1 MEKPLDSWGA
11 SPQSSQRAFS
21 PSYWLRTSYPLDLD
35 GTPSQELTSAVLSQ
49 FTKREP
55 VGALFGQWASKPLC
69 EPRGSKANAQEA
81 TGTGPIVTAQ
91 RLDGKACAKE
101 VELQLGHRIAALNE
115 KGVRPHLAVIIV
127 GNDPASHVYV
137 KSKVKTCERLGI
149 KSTHIELDAS
159 TDEATLREHIL
170 SMNQQED
177 LHGILVQSPLPN
189 HMDEE
194 ALTDLIHPSKD
205 VDGFHPENLGRLVQG
220 RLDGMLPCTPSG
232 VMRML
237 NWANIPLRGKRALVL
252 GRSRI
257 VGMPA
262 ALLLAARGADATVT
276 VAHSKTEA
284 TRELCREADI
294 IVAAV
299 GRADMV
305 RTDWVKPGAVVIDV
319 GINRVDDDSRERGWR
334 LAGDVHPDVEEVAS
348 WLSPVPGGVGPMT
361 IAMLMENTVRAAELT
376 IQA

>member
-1 MEKPLDSWGA
+1 MA
-11 SPQSSQRAFS
+11 
-21 PSYWLRTSYPLDLD
+21 
-35 GTPSQELTSAVLSQ
+35 
-49 FTKREP
+49 
-55 VGALFGQWASKPLC
+55 
-69 EPRGSKANAQEA
+69 
-81 TGTGPIVTAQ
+81 AQ
-91 RLDGKACAKE
+91 RLDGRACANE
-101 VELQLGHRIAALNE
+101 VEHELGSRIAALKE
-115 KGVRPHLAVIIV
+115 GGITPHLAVIIV

-149 KSTHIELDAS
+149 KSTHLELEAS
-159 TDEATLREHIL
+159 TDEETLRNHIL
-170 SMNQQED
+170 AMNQQED
-177 LHGILVQSPLPN
+177 LHGILLQSPLPS

-237 NWANIPLRGKRALVL
+237 SWANIPLQGKQAIVL

-276 VAHSKTEA
+276 VAHSKTESIK
-284 TRELCREADI
+284 ELCAQADVI
-294 IVAAV
+294 IAAV
-299 GRADMV
+299 GKADMV
-305 RTDWVKPGAVVIDV
+305 QPDWVKPGAIVVDV
-319 GINRVDDDSRERGWR
+319 GINRVDDESRERGWR
-334 LAGDVHPDVEEVAS
+334 LAGDVHPDVSEVAS